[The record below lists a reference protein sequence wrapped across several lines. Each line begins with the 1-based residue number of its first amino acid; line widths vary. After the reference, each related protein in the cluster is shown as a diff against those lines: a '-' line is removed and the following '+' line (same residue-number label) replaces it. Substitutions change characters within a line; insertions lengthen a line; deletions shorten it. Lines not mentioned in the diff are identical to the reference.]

1 VGEGW
6 DLYIQEHLS
15 YKSWKHMRERL
26 CCLYTSILYTLTMG
40 CVPHAWV
47 SHPLWACIQCVQNE
61 MLAIQFLHNNCI
73 TMLMCPTF
81 FFIIK
86 KKNENV
92 GHINI
97 VNENAQVREW
107 NPNFLVK
114 CKNFS
119 INRFNAMNIY
129 TKS

>member
-1 VGEGW
+1 
-6 DLYIQEHLS
+6 
-15 YKSWKHMRERL
+15 
-26 CCLYTSILYTLTMG
+26 
-40 CVPHAWV
+40 
-47 SHPLWACIQCVQNE
+47 
-61 MLAIQFLHNNCI
+61 MLAVQFLHNNADVSI
-73 TMLMCPTF
+73 I

-97 VNENAQVREW
+97 VNEKAQVREW

-119 INRFNAMNIY
+119 INRFNAMNFY